1 MPNATRLGW
10 MSSPSSG
17 LTIWQR
23 WHLAATLGVSAV
35 AQVPTI
41 PGAWHIP
48 KNGALNW
55 EKLRF
60 EWEILRALLET
71 YMNIYDNI

>member
-1 MPNATRLGW
+1 MDVI
-10 MSSPSSG
+10 
-17 LTIWQR
+17 TIFR
-23 WHLAATLGVSAV
+23 PHHLAEVAPGCHMAATLGVSAV

-48 KNGALNW
+48 KNGALNG